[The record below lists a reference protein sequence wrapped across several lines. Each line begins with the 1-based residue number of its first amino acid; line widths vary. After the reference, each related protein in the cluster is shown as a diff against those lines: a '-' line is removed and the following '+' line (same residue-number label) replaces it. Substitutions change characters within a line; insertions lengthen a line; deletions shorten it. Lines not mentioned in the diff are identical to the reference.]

1 MDQFGAVWEM
11 ICCIRGGGNQYC
23 GTNCILQYWGTL
35 FVIDMY
41 VMLDEFYHQSSGLGL
56 CNPARLVKTAAALK
70 RKVCWI
76 RHIETAEYRH
86 VSPMPCNLFG
96 RQYCSTGDLS

>member
-56 CNPARLVKTAAALK
+56 CNPASKDCRSSQEKSLLDQA
-70 RKVCWI
+70 
-76 RHIETAEYRH
+76 Y
-86 VSPMPCNLFG
+86 
-96 RQYCSTGDLS
+96 